1 MKLTVLLL
9 SMLVPASYAMAQT
22 QEDDNN
28 DHHYIS
34 FCNEQAEMAGIVDA
48 DEKKQYVNICLN
60 NYGVTPAE

>member
-1 MKLTVLLL
+1 
-9 SMLVPASYAMAQT
+9 MAQT